1 MYSHFIP
8 RTDAELARWANNY
21 KTKIATLG
29 ASAGLTPAQI
39 TDQQDAAQVVIDAVN
54 RVTEKKREQEEA
66 VTFKNLV
73 RGRELQ
79 FLVNSAIRIK
89 RDALFTE
96 NIGEEL
102 GIIGSTIE
110 VFKAELKPSLKL
122 AVYRGSIEIA
132 FNKKSQPGITIYARI
147 NGNEAWEKL
156 TYAASSPYIDER
168 PLATAGAAEIR
179 EFRARCGNGHVE
191 IGLDSDIVSTLYGG

>member
-89 RDALFTE
+89 RGELFTE
-96 NIGEEL
+96 NIG
-102 GIIGSTIE
+102 GSW
-110 VFKAELKPSLKL
+110 ALLAARLKCLKQ
-122 AVYRGSIEIA
+122 S
-132 FNKKSQPGITIYARI
+132 
-147 NGNEAWEKL
+147 
-156 TYAASSPYIDER
+156 
-168 PLATAGAAEIR
+168 
-179 EFRARCGNGHVE
+179 
-191 IGLDSDIVSTLYGG
+191 